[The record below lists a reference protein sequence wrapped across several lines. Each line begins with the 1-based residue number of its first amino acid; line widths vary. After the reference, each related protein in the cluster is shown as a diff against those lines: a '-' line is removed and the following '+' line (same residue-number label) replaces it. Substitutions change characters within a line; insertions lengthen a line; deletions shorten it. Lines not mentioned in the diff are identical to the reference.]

1 MAEFVSAKEAVSKIR
16 DHDTVALGGFG
27 AYGAPDVLMRAL
39 ADRYKEEFHPE
50 RSPPCRGS
58 VPVIFQQRISV

>member
-27 AYGAPDVLMRAL
+27 AYGAPDVSLKAL
-39 ADRYKEEFHPE
+39 ATDIK
-50 RSPPCRGS
+50 RSPIPGRSPLYRGS
-58 VPVIFQQRISV
+58 VPVIFQKRTWV